1 MKLKELQKALQTN
14 FKVVKQGRNFQQ
26 TISQIKI
33 EQAPVKNIASGEL
46 VLYQQGHDIV
56 CQATDAA
63 LVIKKCADF
72 TSVCNQA
79 NAALWT
85 EIKLKNELLA
95 LNLKKYDLDQLLK
108 MIGKKFKLEIIAC
121 DLNHSIIGSNAELF
135 KNNEKRVKCHKQTV
149 KICNEMVQMGT
160 FAWHLAPDS
169 NLFMTEEILQ
179 TLSQVLCH
187 NLLTQQMVSVI
198 NSPAEVMLVRLLKS
212 QQVADVEEY
221 FLKQKHPLPDWL
233 AFIYILGTTPDKIA
247 QLKQLVQKRFTEYFG
262 FAISSVYQGQ
272 LISLVKLPLPT
283 FFQAETRSFLEQEA
297 HQLHVQF
304 LVANPVQNLTALRAA
319 HQAALLLMKD
329 HVLTKQVNFCADAAL
344 PLLVEQDFNLRM
356 TNCVLNPVPQFLANY
371 DQTHATHLLLVL
383 KAYLIND
390 CSIVQTAH
398 HLYLHR
404 NSVTNQL
411 RKIERLT
418 GINYHKFK
426 QLHSL
431 QLAVSVYQTLQNK
444 N

>member
-135 KNNEKRVKCHKQTV
+135 KNNEKRVKCH
-149 KICNEMVQMGT
+149 
-160 FAWHLAPDS
+160 
-169 NLFMTEEILQ
+169 
-179 TLSQVLCH
+179 
-187 NLLTQQMVSVI
+187 
-198 NSPAEVMLVRLLKS
+198 
-212 QQVADVEEY
+212 
-221 FLKQKHPLPDWL
+221 
-233 AFIYILGTTPDKIA
+233 
-247 QLKQLVQKRFTEYFG
+247 
-262 FAISSVYQGQ
+262 
-272 LISLVKLPLPT
+272 
-283 FFQAETRSFLEQEA
+283 
-297 HQLHVQF
+297 
-304 LVANPVQNLTALRAA
+304 
-319 HQAALLLMKD
+319 
-329 HVLTKQVNFCADAAL
+329 
-344 PLLVEQDFNLRM
+344 
-356 TNCVLNPVPQFLANY
+356 
-371 DQTHATHLLLVL
+371 
-383 KAYLIND
+383 
-390 CSIVQTAH
+390 
-398 HLYLHR
+398 
-404 NSVTNQL
+404 
-411 RKIERLT
+411 
-418 GINYHKFK
+418 
-426 QLHSL
+426 
-431 QLAVSVYQTLQNK
+431 
-444 N
+444 